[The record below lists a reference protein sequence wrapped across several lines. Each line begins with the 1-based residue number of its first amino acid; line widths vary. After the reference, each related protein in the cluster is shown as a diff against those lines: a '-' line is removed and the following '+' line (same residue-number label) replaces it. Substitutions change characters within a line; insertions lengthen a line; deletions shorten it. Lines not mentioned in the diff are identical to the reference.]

1 MFGQK
6 KDKEPYRAQ
15 LLCLYDEN
23 MKEIFRDKL
32 HAFPLPEAVVLAY
45 SEELFGDPEPCEI
58 HRRAAQVRIYGE
70 IAELLPRDV
79 VVPAAELPDRIYLYC
94 REFRPAFVR
103 LESGS

>member
-1 MFGQK
+1 MFGSK
-6 KDKEPYRAQ
+6 KDRQSYRAPF
-15 LLCLYDEN
+15 LCLYDEN

-58 HRRAAQVRIYGE
+58 HRRAVQVRIYGE
-70 IAELLPRDV
+70 IAELLPQDEIVR
-79 VVPAAELPDRIYLYC
+79 AADLPDRVCLYY